1 MEHALQSARNDNVG
15 IIQYIV
21 YISIDILLER
31 CMYGQLSTVEVSYRL
46 FVHDCSR
53 SNVFDHVLEWLW
65 VELIIM

>member
-46 FVHDCSR
+46 FVHDQ
-53 SNVFDHVLEWLW
+53 
-65 VELIIM
+65 